1 MTNRELMKKAQE
13 LFDGGF
19 DFELGNSEEN
29 IRIIAADDMTEEE
42 AKKVYEYICDIKEEE
57 YEGKT
62 FGVKPYWLHESFSNE
77 FEGCDDD
84 TRFTFADVKTDAR
97 NFEMKVAEYI
107 DKYLD
112 VVE

>member
-1 MTNRELMKKAQE
+1 MTNRELMRKAQE

-19 DFELGNSEEN
+19 DFELGNREKN

-42 AKKVYEYICDIKEEE
+42 AEKVYEYICDLKEQE
-57 YEGKT
+57 YEGKS
-62 FGVKPYWLHESFSNE
+62 FSVKPYFLHESFSNE
-77 FEGCDDD
+77 FEGCDED
-84 TRFTFADVKTDAR
+84 TRFTFADAKFDAF
-97 NFEMKVAEYI
+97 NFGMDVVEYI